1 MATLVPSP
9 ILTSSKSKDKHDPN
23 MIGGQAVKLL
33 NQAQVDTHYDPIP
46 DARPGENFTNFTNFT
61 SPSGLAITVAT
72 IGILLILIGIF
83 KK

>member
-9 ILTSSKSKDKHDPN
+9 ILTSNKSKDPHDPN
-23 MIGGQAVKLL
+23 LIGGQAVKLL
-33 NQAQVDTHYDPIP
+33 NQAEVDTHYDPIP
-46 DARPGENFTNFTNFT
+46 DARPGEHFTNFTKPT
-61 SPSGLAITVAT
+61 LAITVGT